1 MAHLWRMLK
10 KDLEMPCDSRNEI
23 VLVSQFEVF
32 YWCRNGESSWKG
44 KKKNVY
50 ISESKDA
57 CDDSLEFC
65 PEMLA
70 FSSGGGSSVSNSV
83 PAAFRVLSS
92 SPFSSTPSPYVF
104 LCRLFPFSNKMNPV
118 IEQTITFPKSTLR
131 LITSF
136 FSESSGMS
144 KRCGK
149 QFFLQIRL
157 YFFLDFPTPTPTPKH
172 SKLLL

>member
-1 MAHLWRMLK
+1 MCTFLRAKMHLMTVSSFAQRCWHFPLGAV
-10 KDLEMPCDSRNEI
+10 LQFPTVFPLHSVFSRPHP
-23 VLVSQFEVF
+23 
-32 YWCRNGESSWKG
+32 SSPPPPHM
-44 KKKNVY
+44 
-50 ISESKDA
+50 SS
-57 CDDSLEFC
+57 SLSRPPYSWF
-65 PEMLA
+65 L
-70 FSSGGGSSVSNSV
+70 SVS
-83 PAAFRVLSS
+83 L
-92 SPFSSTPSPYVF
+92 F